1 MGVGQGTG
9 IVLIAIGVDEMTTQ
23 AHTVL
28 DERKSELT
36 RKQAENDLLQR
47 QLEAMGQKILELTE
61 SLKLGQEGLAF
72 CEDLANSRRGAMKG
86 KIESVITE
94 AVRLIY
100 GDSYKVEL
108 SYSVKNNRSCLEIEM
123 IRDTPAGEVRRDMG
137 GFGGGMADTISVPMR
152 LMVLLGSKQTD
163 KVCILDECWKH
174 MDIDRIELVGKF
186 LRLLVDKLGVQV
198 MMCSHHEKIRDFAD
212 RTYEVTE
219 NKGTSSVETF

>member
-1 MGVGQGTG
+1 MV
-9 IVLIAIGVDEMTTQ
+9 
-23 AHTVL
+23 
-28 DERKSELT
+28 
-36 RKQAENDLLQR
+36 
-47 QLEAMGQKILELTE
+47 
-61 SLKLGQEGLAF
+61 
-72 CEDLANSRRGAMKG
+72 
-86 KIESVITE
+86 
-94 AVRLIY
+94 
-100 GDSYKVEL
+100 
-108 SYSVKNNRSCLEIEM
+108 
-123 IRDTPAGEVRRDMG
+123 RDTPAGEVRRDMG